1 MVSGMEGNVP
11 PAQIIAE
18 AADWLVKIQDQPLTT
33 SEQSQLEQWCAQS
46 ADHQR
51 AWQAAQQLNQSFD
64 QVPEKLGLSVLSR
77 KQAQRRNLI
86 KAISALLV
94 IPTGSW
100 LVHQHSPISSWT
112 ADYQTA
118 TGELREVML
127 ADGSMLILNTR
138 SAMNVLFD
146 ETKRVIELLEG
157 EIQITTANDVL
168 GRPFLVKTEH
178 GQIHALGTVFTVRL
192 SSKYSQVA
200 VQQDAVEIHTAAT
213 DKVQRIT
220 AGQQSQF
227 SKTEIE
233 PVTVSTSA
241 TATAW
246 TQKQLLVD
254 NQPLGEVISELSRYR
269 RGWLR
274 CDPAVAELRISGV
287 FQLSDTDIALN
298 NIAHSFPVS
307 VVYRSPY
314 WVTVTKNK

>member
-1 MVSGMEGNVP
+1 MQTTTP
-11 PAQIIAE
+11 PAKIIAQ
-18 AADWLVKIQDQPLTT
+18 AADWLVKMQDQALTED
-33 SEQSQLEQWCAQS
+33 EQNQLQQWCAQS

-51 AWQAAQQLNQSFD
+51 AWQAAQQLNQSFN

-77 KQAQRRNLI
+77 KHAKRRNLI

-100 LVHQHSPISSWT
+100 LVYQHSPISSWA

-118 TGELREVML
+118 TGELREITL
-127 ADGSMLILNTR
+127 ADDSKLILNTH
-138 SAMNVLFD
+138 SAVNVLFD
-146 ETKRVIELLEG
+146 ETQRLIELLEG
-157 EIQITTANDVL
+157 EIQITTANDELL

-178 GQIHALGTVFTVRL
+178 GQIRALGTVFTVRL
-192 SSKYSQVA
+192 SSEYSQVA

-227 SKTEIE
+227 SKVDIE
-233 PVTVSTSA
+233 PVTISQPI

-246 TQKQLLVD
+246 THQQLIVD
-254 NQPLGEVISELSRYR
+254 NQSLAEVLTELSRYR
-269 RGWLR
+269 KGWLR
-274 CDPAVAELRISGV
+274 CDPAVAQLRLSGV
-287 FQLSDTDIALN
+287 FQLTDTDIALS
-298 NIAHSFPVS
+298 NITHTLPVN

-314 WVTVTKNK
+314 WVTVTSNK

>member
-1 MVSGMEGNVP
+1 MVSGMDANVP

-18 AADWLVKIQDQPLTT
+18 AADWLVKIQEQPLTA
-33 SEQSQLEQWCAQS
+33 SEQNQLQQWCAQS
-46 ADHQR
+46 ADHQH
-51 AWQAAQQLNQSFD
+51 AWQAAQQLNQSFN

-100 LVHQHSPISSWT
+100 LVYQHSLISSWT
-112 ADYQTA
+112 VDYQTA

-127 ADGSMLILNTR
+127 ADGSKLILNTR
-138 SAMNVLFD
+138 SAVNVLFD
-146 ETKRVIELLEG
+146 ENRRLIELLQG
-157 EIQITTANDVL
+157 EIQITTASDGL
-168 GRPFLVKTEH
+168 ARPLSVKTEH
-178 GQIHALGTVFTVRL
+178 GQIHALGTMFTVRL
-192 SSKYSQVA
+192 SSEYSLVA

-213 DKVQRIT
+213 AKVQRIT

-233 PVTVSTSA
+233 PVTASPSA

-246 TQKQLLVD
+246 TQKQLMVD

-287 FQLSDTDIALN
+287 FQLSDTDIALS

>member
-1 MVSGMEGNVP
+1 MQTTTP
-11 PAQIIAE
+11 PAKIIAQ
-18 AADWLVKIQDQPLTT
+18 AADWLVKMQDQALTEN
-33 SEQSQLEQWCAQS
+33 EQSQLQQWCAQS

-51 AWQAAQQLNQSFD
+51 AWQAAQQLNQSFN

-100 LVHQHSPISSWT
+100 LVYQHSPISSWA

-127 ADGSMLILNTR
+127 ADGSKLMLNTR
-138 SAMNVLFD
+138 SAVNVVFD
-146 ETKRVIELLEG
+146 ETQRLIELLEG
-157 EIQITTANDVL
+157 EIQITTANDELL

-178 GQIHALGTVFTVRL
+178 GQIRALGTVFTVRL
-192 SSKYSQVA
+192 SSEYSQVA
-200 VQQDAVEIHTAAT
+200 IQQDAVEIHTAAT

-220 AGQQSQF
+220 AGQQSRF
-227 SKTEIE
+227 SKVDIE
-233 PVTVSTSA
+233 PVETSQPT

-246 TQKQLLVD
+246 TRQQLIVD
-254 NQPLGEVISELSRYR
+254 NQSLAEVIAELSRYR
-269 RGWLR
+269 KGWLR
-274 CDPAVAELRISGV
+274 CHPAVAQLRLSGV
-287 FQLSDTDIALN
+287 FQLTDTDIALS
-298 NIAHSFPVS
+298 NITHTLPVN

-314 WVTVTKNK
+314 WVTVTSNK